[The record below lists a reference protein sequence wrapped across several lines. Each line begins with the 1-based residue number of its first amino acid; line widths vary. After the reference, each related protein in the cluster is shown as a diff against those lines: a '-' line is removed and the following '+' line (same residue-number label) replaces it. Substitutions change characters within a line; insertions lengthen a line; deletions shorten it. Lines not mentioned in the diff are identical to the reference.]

1 MKKKII
7 GDINEKLDEIEN
19 NSIDLIFTSPPYWK
33 GFEYESY
40 FNSYLQYIEFCDTWI
55 KKIKCKL
62 KKNGFFLLNIAN
74 DAETSIKA
82 FEILNI
88 CIKHYW
94 KLCDTIIWNVYNRQP
109 CNSNRRLTNQTEF
122 IFLLRHSS
130 NNMKINKN
138 IDLEKYKNV
147 FETKNIGNIWR
158 IPFEINTKSKLCKEL
173 KSKWGHSGFP
183 KLLCELILD
192 LFSNENDLIL
202 DCFCGNFILADIC
215 EKKNRNII
223 GIDIN

>member
-1 MKKKII
+1 MKTKYTGCII
-7 GDINEKLDEIEN
+7 NCLDKIEN
-19 NSIDLIFTSPPYWK
+19 DSINLIFTSPPYWK

-40 FNSYLQYIEFCDTWI
+40 FNSYLQYIEFCNEWI
-55 KKIKCKL
+55 KKIKSKL
-62 KKNGFFLLNIAN
+62 TKNGFFLLNIAN
-74 DAETSIKA
+74 DSETSNKA

-88 CIKHYW
+88 CIKNYW

-122 IFLLRHSS
+122 IFILRHDSS
-130 NNMKINKN
+130 NMKINKK

-147 FETKNIGNIWR
+147 FET
-158 IPFEINTKSKLCKEL
+158 PFEINKKSKLCKEL

-183 KLLCELILD
+183 KLLCELVID

-202 DCFCGNFILADIC
+202 DCFCGNFLLGDVAIQ
-215 EKKNRNII
+215 KKRNII
-223 GIDIN
+223 GIDKI